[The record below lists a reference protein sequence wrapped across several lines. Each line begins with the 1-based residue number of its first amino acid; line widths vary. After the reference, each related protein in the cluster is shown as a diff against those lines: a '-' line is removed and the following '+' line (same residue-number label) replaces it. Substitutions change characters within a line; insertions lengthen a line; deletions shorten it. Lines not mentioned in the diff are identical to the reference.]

1 MAGSLDGVRV
11 LDLSRVL
18 AGPSVTQ
25 MLADFGAD
33 VIKIERPDV
42 GDESRTQGVMPLP
55 RLGANTQDTSGFSA
69 VNRGKRSVELDLAS
83 PGGQE
88 IARRLAAQCDI
99 LVENFK
105 TGDLKR
111 YGLDYDTLAERSPR
125 LIYCSITGFGQTG
138 PYRHQPGY
146 DLLFQAMSGL
156 MSATGGRED
165 EPGGGPQRV
174 GYPISDATAGLYATI
189 GILAALHH
197 RDANGGRGQHIDL
210 ALLDAQIAAMTLV
223 PANYLVADQ
232 LPRRMGIASAM
243 SCPYQAFDCSD
254 GQIVIT
260 VNNSKQ
266 FSQLC
271 KALGHDALAADERY
285 ATNTSRLEHRADLIP
300 VLAAALREWPTA
312 LCRQRLT
319 EAGVPCGPLNDMK
332 QVFEDE
338 QVVHRGLRQEVVH
351 PTKGITPILANPL
364 KFSGTPVE
372 YRLAPPELGEH
383 TAEVLREYLAIDDA
397 QLAEL
402 RKARVVG
409 MADLER
415 AYGTKLA

>member
-1 MAGSLDGVRV
+1 MAGCLDGVRV

-25 MLADFGAD
+25 MLGDFGAD
-33 VIKIERPDV
+33 VIKVERPGV
-42 GDESRTQGVMPLP
+42 GDESRTQGVLP
-55 RLGANTQDTSGFSA
+55 VERGGANTQDRSGFTA
-69 VNRGKRSVELDLAS
+69 VNRGKRSIELDLAS
-83 PGGQE
+83 PGGQA
-88 IARRLAAQCDI
+88 IARRLAEECDV

-105 TGDLKR
+105 TDDLKR
-111 YGLDYDTLAERSPR
+111 YGLDYATLAVLNPR

-156 MSATGGRED
+156 MSATGGPQD

-174 GYPISDATAGLYATI
+174 GYPISDATAGLYATN
-189 GILAALHH
+189 GILAALYH

-223 PANYLVADQ
+223 PTNYLVADQ
-232 LPRRMGIASAM
+232 LPRRVGIASSM
-243 SCPYQAFDCSD
+243 SCPYQAFDCAD

-271 KALGHDALAADERY
+271 KALGVDALASDARY
-285 ATNTSRLEHRADLIP
+285 ATNALRVANRADLVP
-300 VLAAALREWPTA
+300 ALAAPMRELTVA
-312 LCRQRLT
+312 VCRERLT
-319 EAGVPCGPLNDMK
+319 SAGVPCGPLNDMK

-338 QVVHRGLRQEVVH
+338 QVIHRGLRQEVSH
-351 PTKGITPILANPL
+351 PVKGITPILANPI
-364 KFSGTPVE
+364 KFSETPVT
-372 YRLAPPELGEH
+372 YRRPPPELGEH
-383 TAEVLREYLAIDDA
+383 TAEVLREYLSIND
-397 QLAEL
+397 AEL
-402 RKARVVG
+402 SALRDAGVVG
-409 MADLER
+409 IADLQR
-415 AYGTKLA
+415 AGTKGAA